1 MPRRAAPTR
10 DSGPRGVTW
19 SSRDVLRVCGI
30 VAGVYLALQLLW
42 VGRSVFFITFL
53 AVLFGLCI
61 STGVDYLTRWRIPR
75 GAGAAL
81 IVLAVLGVI
90 VGLGAIAAPR
100 MTAQLSD
107 LQAQLPAAVGRVEQ
121 WVGTRYGGLVAAFE
135 HRAPNP
141 PGAGAAP
148 PSRPPP
154 EAAASVRRTLTQQ
167 VAGLADNFF
176 AVFSS
181 TLAVLASLVLIIM
194 VSVYVAADP
203 ELYHKGLMHLFPH
216 HMRPRAG
223 EVLSEVA
230 TLLRRWLVTQLVA
243 MLVIGSVTTV
253 VLLLLDVRA
262 AIGLGIIAG
271 LLEFIPYV
279 GPILSAVPAVAMGF
293 LSSPETALYVVL
305 AYIAIQQ
312 SEGHLLIPL
321 LMKRGLDLPP
331 VVTIVAQ
338 TTMGLLFGFLGL
350 LVAMP
355 LVGAA
360 MVLIK
365 MLYVQD
371 VVGDEV
377 TLPGDPAEAPG

>member
-1 MPRRAAPTR
+1 MPRRGAPTR

-135 HRAPNP
+135 HRAPNT
-141 PGAGAAP
+141 PGAAQ

-167 VAGLADNFF
+167 AAGLADNFF

-253 VLLLLDVRA
+253 VLLLLHVRA

-377 TLPGDPAEAPG
+377 TLPGDAAEAPG

>member
-1 MPRRAAPTR
+1 M
-10 DSGPRGVTW
+10 
-19 SSRDVLRVCGI
+19 
-30 VAGVYLALQLLW
+30 AGVYLALQLLW

-53 AVLFGLCI
+53 AVLFGLCL
-61 STGVDYLTRWRIPR
+61 SVGVDYLARWRIPR

-81 IVLAVLGVI
+81 IVLATLGAL

-100 MTAQLSD
+100 LTAQLSD
-107 LQAQLPAAVGRVEQ
+107 LQAQLPAAVNRVEE
-121 WVGTRYGGLVAAFE
+121 WVDSRYGGLVAAFE

-141 PGAGAAP
+141 PAAGAVQ
-148 PSRPPP
+148 SNRPPP
-154 EAAASVRRTLTQQ
+154 EAAASLRRTLAQQ

-181 TLAVLASLVLIIM
+181 TLAVLASLLLIIM
-194 VSVYVAADP
+194 VAVYVAADP
-203 ELYHKGLMHLFPH
+203 ELYRKGLMHLFPH

-230 TLLRRWLVTQLVA
+230 TLLRRWLATQLVA

-253 VLLLLDVRA
+253 VLLLLNVRA

-293 LSSPETALYVVL
+293 LTSPETALYVVL

-355 LVGAA
+355 LVGTA
-360 MVLIK
+360 MVLVK
-365 MLYVQD
+365 MLYVRD
-371 VVGDEV
+371 VVGDDV
-377 TLPGDPAEAPG
+377 TLPGDTAEAPG